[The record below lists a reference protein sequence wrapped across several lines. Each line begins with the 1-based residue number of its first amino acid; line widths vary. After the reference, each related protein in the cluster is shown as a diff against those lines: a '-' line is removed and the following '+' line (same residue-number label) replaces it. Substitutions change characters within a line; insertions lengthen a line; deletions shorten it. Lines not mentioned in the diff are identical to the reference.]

1 MAYLPPPSQFSVEDD
16 IYGIRGICTKG
27 GGLLSFRRSHTLR
40 IEHTFMVLCR
50 WVHHCHLK
58 KQSISCWIIKRKIQ
72 PILEAFKIGHMVM
85 GSCNTLSMTLAC
97 KRHVIP
103 DVCTCNQPL
112 RISTFGYHPCLSFT
126 RISINQVW
134 SSPLLPLQLT
144 SRLVLFHNLSSCSDL
159 EFRILSLCP
168 HAWLYFCCRFP
179 HLSLLTILTPPH
191 FQLERLTSI

>member
-1 MAYLPPPSQFSVEDD
+1 
-16 IYGIRGICTKG
+16 
-27 GGLLSFRRSHTLR
+27 
-40 IEHTFMVLCR
+40 
-50 WVHHCHLK
+50 
-58 KQSISCWIIKRKIQ
+58 
-72 PILEAFKIGHMVM
+72 M

-179 HLSLLTILTPPH
+179 HLSLLTILTPPPPLSVRKVNLYLVYFYPPSTCSS
-191 FQLERLTSI
+191 FQSTFCRPYLSLSHGSMLHHHLHRGRT

>member
-1 MAYLPPPSQFSVEDD
+1 
-16 IYGIRGICTKG
+16 
-27 GGLLSFRRSHTLR
+27 
-40 IEHTFMVLCR
+40 
-50 WVHHCHLK
+50 
-58 KQSISCWIIKRKIQ
+58 
-72 PILEAFKIGHMVM
+72 MVM

-191 FQLERLTSI
+191 FQLERLTSIQFIFTHHRLVPPFNRLSAAPTSHSVMVRCCTTISTEAEHRGRSSQLPSPTPPSLHASHAQDSTGAIVDHYQRLVLEVMQ

>member
-1 MAYLPPPSQFSVEDD
+1 
-16 IYGIRGICTKG
+16 
-27 GGLLSFRRSHTLR
+27 
-40 IEHTFMVLCR
+40 
-50 WVHHCHLK
+50 
-58 KQSISCWIIKRKIQ
+58 
-72 PILEAFKIGHMVM
+72 MVM
-85 GSCNTLSMTLAC
+85 GSYNTLSMTLAC

-126 RISINQVW
+126 RISINQVL

-144 SRLVLFHNLSSCSDL
+144 SGLVLFHNLSSCSDL

-179 HLSLLTILTPPH
+179 HLSLHVMIWHVSSSLANLPFDVSDSSLHDLKNETLIMVHDGSGGILSMGGMQGGRSRRGGLTRSAPMFCLYGDGGA
-191 FQLERLTSI
+191 TSNHD